1 MSFRY
6 AILLLATHCTSLYAI
21 EPLIAS
27 HTFKRL
33 MGTEVRHLSHYLQQI
48 EAVTHRK
55 IPEHQARRIIDYV
68 DSAAIYRRTKDDI
81 AESRKAFQRRKIM
94 IAADWC
100 YHTGE
105 KMPQLTSIPHIEN
118 QEDSTE
124 NPWELHHV
132 IFLRMNGEND
142 WWNIFPVPKIDH
154 HVVIHGKDQPGE
166 ILHSLLQERIPE
178 L

>member
-1 MSFRY
+1 MGFRF
-6 AILLLATHCTSLYAI
+6 AVLLLATHCTSLYAI

-33 MGTEVRHLSHYLQQI
+33 MGTEVRHLNHYLQQI

-68 DSAAIYRRTKDDI
+68 DSAAIYRRTKDNI

-105 KMPQLTSIPHIEN
+105 KMPELTPMDQGE
-118 QEDSTE
+118 E

-142 WWNIFPVPKIDH
+142 WWNIFPVPRTDH
-154 HVVIHGKDQPGE
+154 HVIIHGKDQPGE
-166 ILHSLLQERIPE
+166 ILHSLLQERTPE
-178 L
+178 F